1 VKESIASEVSK
12 PHPRGWLNI
21 QCCCFLLI
29 LRISRIETSV
39 LRSEYIANEEYRTDQ
54 VGSPILPCGGVQQLL
69 EEAASDV
76 LLLYDSCHSSHPA
89 INTGGQGVTEVI
101 AACGFETQAPA
112 VGPHSFTNS
121 LIRELEEAFIG
132 PPISVAELH
141 VRVIGSLKNWKP
153 ALLRDQDG
161 NLWTDENGRPRL
173 EVHKRRT
180 PVHCF
185 LTNEIPY
192 RSIMLAPLRS
202 RLSHAAVSNIGGV
215 TIGSTNSTIPSDS
228 QNDSDQP
235 SSTMPTIVSE
245 SWEQNKSLQVL
256 LAVRLDDNY
265 FLDDSPA
272 DEGKKLRTWC
282 EWLKTLP
289 SGAKEVSVQ
298 GVYKSCSTL
307 VLLNMPLLLWN
318 LLPSNSAYSF
328 VGFVQSK
335 NLVHRLL
342 EDRGATKE
350 TAANHGGVPDYS
362 EQRPVFDAQSHRI
375 SNSVARE
382 VENAFA
388 RNALDIVKTG
398 VSQALERQASHLKS
412 APENPEAGIK
422 FKDAVGRK
430 FTFPF
435 NLAKTWAVSCLT
447 LSTQIPRAC

>member
-1 VKESIASEVSK
+1 MGTLKSEPAKMRPNS
-12 PHPRGWLNI
+12 
-21 QCCCFLLI
+21 
-29 LRISRIETSV
+29 
-39 LRSEYIANEEYRTDQ
+39 IANEEYRTDK
-54 VGSPILPCGGVQQLL
+54 VGSPTLPCGGVQQLL

-76 LLLYDSCHSSHPA
+76 LLLYDSCHLSHPA

-112 VGPHSFTNS
+112 VGPHSFTHT

-161 NLWTDENGRPRL
+161 NLWTDENGRPRF

-180 PVHCF
+180 PVHSF
-185 LTNEIPY
+185 LTNETPY

-202 RLSHAAVSNIGGV
+202 KLSRAAVSNIGGA
-215 TIGSTNSTIPSDS
+215 TTGSTNSTAPSHS
-228 QNDSDQP
+228 QNDSDRP
-235 SSTMPTIVSE
+235 SSTVPTIVSE
-245 SWEQNKSLQVL
+245 SPEQSKSLQVL

-272 DEGKKLRTWC
+272 EEGKKLRTWC
-282 EWLKTLP
+282 EWLKGLP

-298 GVYKSCSTL
+298 GVYKSYSTL

-335 NLVHRLL
+335 NLVHRLV
-342 EDRGATKE
+342 ED
-350 TAANHGGVPDYS
+350 GVPLKEGAKSPSLPGDHDRRPADARGHRKSDGLAS
-362 EQRPVFDAQSHRI
+362 EVEVAFAQS
-375 SNSVARE
+375 V
-382 VENAFA
+382 
-388 RNALDIVKTG
+388 LDIIKSG
-398 VSQALERQASHLKS
+398 LSQAMEQQASNPKA
-412 APENPEAGIK
+412 APEKPEAGIK

-435 NLAKTWAVSCLT
+435 AIAKTWEVSCVSYFALIIKYIRT
-447 LSTQIPRAC
+447 TDIDCLGCRGAHQTSLHPR

>member
-1 VKESIASEVSK
+1 MRPNS
-12 PHPRGWLNI
+12 
-21 QCCCFLLI
+21 
-29 LRISRIETSV
+29 
-39 LRSEYIANEEYRTDQ
+39 IANEEYRTDK
-54 VGSPILPCGGVQQLL
+54 VGSPTLPCGGVQQLL

-112 VGPHSFTNS
+112 VGPHSFTHT
-121 LIRELEEAFIG
+121 LIRELEEAFSG
-132 PPISVAELH
+132 PAISVAELH

-153 ALLRDQDG
+153 ALLRDPDG
-161 NLWTDENGRPRL
+161 NLWVDENGRPRF

-185 LTNEIPY
+185 LTNETPY
-192 RSIMLAPLRS
+192 RSVMLAPLRS
-202 RLSHAAVSNIGGV
+202 RLSHVAVSNIGGE
-215 TIGSTNSTIPSDS
+215 IPQKNGSTNSILPSNS
-228 QNDSDQP
+228 QNDSDRA
-235 SSTMPTIVSE
+235 SSAVSTIVSE
-245 SWEQNKSLQVL
+245 SPEQSKSLQVL

-272 DEGKKLRTWC
+272 EEGKKLRTWC
-282 EWLKTLP
+282 EWLKGLP

-298 GVYKSCSTL
+298 GVYKSYSTL

-335 NLVHRLL
+335 NLVHRLV
-342 EDRGATKE
+342 ED
-350 TAANHGGVPDYS
+350 GVPLKEDVKSPSLPRDHDRRPADARGHRKSDGLAS
-362 EQRPVFDAQSHRI
+362 EVEVAFAQS
-375 SNSVARE
+375 V
-382 VENAFA
+382 
-388 RNALDIVKTG
+388 LDIVKSG
-398 VSQALERQASHLKS
+398 LSQAMEQQASNPKA
-412 APENPEAGIK
+412 APEKPEAGIK

-435 NLAKTWAVSCLT
+435 AIAKTWEVSCVSYFALIIKYNRT
-447 LSTQIPRAC
+447 TDIDCLGCRGAHQTSLRPR